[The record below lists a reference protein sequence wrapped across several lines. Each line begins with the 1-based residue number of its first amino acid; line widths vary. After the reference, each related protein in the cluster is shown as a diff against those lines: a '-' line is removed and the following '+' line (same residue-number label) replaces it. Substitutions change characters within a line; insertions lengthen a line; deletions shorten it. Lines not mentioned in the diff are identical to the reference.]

1 MPAHTYSAYVLHRIP
16 YRETSYLV
24 DIFTFEQ
31 GKIRGIAKGVR
42 GSKSDRKS
50 LLQAFQLLEVSVS
63 GRNELKNIG
72 RIEAKGNSFIFPER
86 NMFCAMYLNEL
97 VNRVLPESLSVE
109 DVFEH
114 YQSSLTVLS
123 QLDMQEVSAVGHIE
137 ALLREFEMKL
147 LTSLGYMPDLLCCH
161 ASGEEIQA
169 DVHYEYHQEQ
179 GFERSLMPNPK
190 SMFRGKD
197 LLAINALEWTV
208 SSLRAAKQ
216 IMRLALKPLVGDKPL
231 KSRELFSGVR

>member
-1 MPAHTYSAYVLHRIP
+1 MPAHTYSAYILHRMP

-24 DIFTFEQ
+24 DIFTYEQ
-31 GKIRGIAKGVR
+31 GKIRGVARGVR

-50 LLQAFQLLEVSVS
+50 LLQAFQLLEVNLS

-72 RIEAKGNSFIFPER
+72 RIEAKDNSFKFPER

-97 VNRVLPESLSVE
+97 ANRVLPESLPFE

-114 YQSSLTVLS
+114 YQASLQSLC
-123 QLDMQEVSAVGHIE
+123 QLKMDNASALGQVEG
-137 ALLREFEMKL
+137 LLRGFEIKL
-147 LTSLGYMPDLLCCH
+147 LTSLGYMPDLSYCH
-161 ASGEEIQA
+161 ATGEKIQI
-169 DVHYEYHQEQ
+169 DSHYQYHQEQ
-179 GFERSLMPNPK
+179 GFELTRVPSANAV
-190 SMFRGKD
+190 FTGQD
-197 LLAINALEWTV
+197 LQDIDTRNWSV

-231 KSRELFSGVR
+231 KSRELFGAVR